1 MNTGDTRPRRRTLP
15 LALALAAAFAC
26 GVFFVATAGPG
37 LGLPGL
43 AGAPASAAADAP
55 SVARDLEAAFM
66 DIAERVNPA
75 VVQIRATRLISENR
89 RGGDGDANPFRGTP
103 FEEFFG
109 RPGGPGGRGVPG
121 MPDMPF
127 EMPGLGS
134 GAFIRAD
141 GYIVTNNHVV
151 AEADELI
158 VRTFDGRQLPATVV
172 GTDPFSDL
180 AVLKVDGDDFPAL
193 AFAEE
198 AELRVGQWVM
208 AFGSPLSEDL
218 SNTVTSGIV
227 SGLGRRQGGGI
238 SDYIQTDAAINP
250 GNSGGPLV
258 NLEGEIVGIN
268 SAIATRTG
276 GFQGIGFAIPVSTAR
291 NTIAQLM
298 DSGRVERGYL
308 GIQFTAVSPSLARA
322 LGVPPGAAQ
331 VAEMAEDAE
340 GRRPAAD
347 AGLRAGDVIVSVDG
361 QALSDSRQLV
371 SLISNKRPGDA
382 VEIVYNRDGNRREAT
397 IRLGRR
403 PGDAT
408 ADAAPQPRGPRDEA
422 EPERMSLLGLGITLQ
437 DMTPAVAREF
447 GAKADEVVGV
457 LIVDVERQSE
467 AWRDAN
473 LRPGFLIE
481 EVDRQAVGSRADFER
496 AYRAVDP
503 GETFLL
509 RVRPIGQDGTASFL
523 TALTKPG

>member
-1 MNTGDTRPRRRTLP
+1 
-15 LALALAAAFAC
+15 
-26 GVFFVATAGPG
+26 
-37 LGLPGL
+37 
-43 AGAPASAAADAP
+43 
-55 SVARDLEAAFM
+55 
-66 DIAERVNPA
+66 
-75 VVQIRATRLISENR
+75 
-89 RGGDGDANPFRGTP
+89 
-103 FEEFFG
+103 
-109 RPGGPGGRGVPG
+109 
-121 MPDMPF
+121 
-127 EMPGLGS
+127 
-134 GAFIRAD
+134 
-141 GYIVTNNHVV
+141 VTNNHVV
-151 AEADELI
+151 AEADELV
-158 VRTFDGRQLPATVV
+158 VRTFDGRQLDATVV

-180 AVLKVDGDDFPAL
+180 AVLKVEGDGFPAL
-193 AFAEE
+193 QFSEDD
-198 AELRVGQWVM
+198 ELRVGQWVM

-258 NLEGEIVGIN
+258 NLQGEIVGIN

-298 DSGRVERGYL
+298 EDGTVERGYL

-322 LGVPPGAAQ
+322 LDVPPGAAQ

-347 AGLRAGDVIVSVDG
+347 AGLRTGDVIVSVDG
-361 QALSDSRQLV
+361 EPLADSRQLV
-371 SLISNKRPGDA
+371 SMISNKRPGDT
-382 VEIVYNRDGNRREAT
+382 VDIVYSRDGDRREAT

-403 PGDAT
+403 PADAT
-408 ADAAPQPRGPRDEA
+408 ALATPPRGGPA
-422 EPERMSLLGLGITLQ
+422 EPQPERMTMQGLGLTLQ
-437 DMTPAVAREF
+437 DVTPAVAREF
-447 GAKADEVVGV
+447 GAKEDDELRGV

-467 AWRDAN
+467 AWREAN

-481 EVDRQAVGSRADFER
+481 EIDRQPVASRADFER
-496 AYRAVDP
+496 AYRAVDA

-509 RVRPIGQDGTASFL
+509 RVRPAGGDAASFL
-523 TALTKPG
+523 TALTKPR

>member
-1 MNTGDTRPRRRTLP
+1 MNTGDPRPRRRTFP
-15 LALALAAAFAC
+15 IALALAAAFAS

-37 LGLPGL
+37 LGLTSL
-43 AGAPASAAADAP
+43 VGAEAAADPPAA
-55 SVARDLEAAFM
+55 ARDLEDAF
-66 DIAERVNPA
+66 IQVAERVNPA
-75 VVQIRATRLISENR
+75 VVQIRATRLLSNDDGE
-89 RGGDGDANPFRGTP
+89 GGRENPFQGTP
-103 FEEFFG
+103 FEDFF
-109 RPGGPGGRGVPG
+109 RGPGGRG

-151 AEADELI
+151 AQADELI

-180 AVLKVDGDDFPAL
+180 AVLRVEGDGFPAL
-193 AFAEE
+193 EFAEE
-198 AELRVGQWVM
+198 DQLRVGQWVM

-258 NLEGEIVGIN
+258 NLNGQIVGIN

-291 NTIAQLM
+291 NTIAQLI
-298 DSGRVERGYL
+298 DNGTVERGYL

-322 LGVPPGAAQ
+322 LGVQPGAAQ
-331 VAEMAEDAE
+331 VAEMAEDAN

-361 QALSDSRQLV
+361 QPLTDSRQLV
-371 SLISNKRPGDA
+371 SMISNKRPGDT
-382 VEIVYNRDGNRREAT
+382 VEIEYNRDGDTREAT

-403 PGDAT
+403 PGDET
-408 ADAAPQPRGPRDEA
+408 ADATPAPRGDRDEA
-422 EPERMSLLGLGITLQ
+422 APERMSMEGLGITLQ
-437 DMTPAVAREF
+437 DVTPAVAREF
-447 GAKADEVVGV
+447 GAAKVDDVAGV

-473 LRPGFLIE
+473 LRPGYLIE
-481 EVDRQAVGSRADFER
+481 EVDRRPVRSRAEFET
-496 AYRAVDP
+496 AYGGVEA

-509 RVRPIGQDGTASFL
+509 RVRPVGSDGASFL

>member
-1 MNTGDTRPRRRTLP
+1 MKTGDPRSLKRTLP
-15 LALALAAAFAC
+15 LALALAAAFAG
-26 GVFFVATAGPG
+26 GVFFVATAGPM
-37 LGLPGL
+37 LGLPSLVGRE
-43 AGAPASAAADAP
+43 ATADP
-55 SVARDLEAAFM
+55 SDGRATMRDLEDAFM
-66 DIAERVNPA
+66 DVAQRVNPA
-75 VVQIRATRLISENR
+75 VVQIRSTRILAEE
-89 RGGDGDANPFRGTP
+89 GADGRPRANPFEGTP
-103 FEEFFG
+103 FEDFFG
-109 RPGGPGGRGVPG
+109 RPGGPG

-127 EMPGLGS
+127 EQPGLGS
-134 GAFIRAD
+134 GAFIRED

-151 AEADELI
+151 AGADEVL
-158 VRTFDGRQLPATVV
+158 VRTFDGRQLTATVT

-180 AVLKVDGDDFPAL
+180 AVLKVDGDGFPAL
-193 AFAEE
+193 AFSEAE
-198 AELRVGQWVM
+198 ELRVGQWVM

-298 DSGRVERGYL
+298 ENGTVERGYL

-322 LGVPPGAAQ
+322 LDVPPGAAQ
-331 VAEMAEDAE
+331 VAEMAEDAQ

-371 SLISNKRPGDA
+371 SMISNKRPGDT
-382 VEIVYNRDGNRREAT
+382 VDIVYSRDGDRREAT

-408 ADAAPQPRGPRDEA
+408 AEATPPRGAPGDVT
-422 EPERMSLLGLGITLQ
+422 PERMTMEGLGLTLQ
-437 DMTPAVAREF
+437 DLTEATARQY
-447 GAKADEVVGV
+447 GADKDAETSGV

-467 AWRDAN
+467 AWREAN
-473 LRPGFLIE
+473 LRPGFVIE
-481 EVDRQAVGSRADFER
+481 EVNRTPVRTRAEFER
-496 AYRAVDP
+496 AYRTVDA

-509 RVRPIGQDGTASFL
+509 RVRPVGDDGSSFL